1 MRIYSSPTV
10 LATALL
16 LASALPASAQ
26 RVAFERSYTV
36 GATPTLDVSTIR
48 GKIDVSV
55 GTADRIA
62 VRGTATVRVG
72 LSSPTDAYELVKRV
86 AANPPIE
93 QEGSTLRLRPP
104 AAPE

>member
-48 GKIDVSV
+48 GKIDISV

-72 LSSPTDAYELVKRV
+72 LSSPTEAYELVKRV

-93 QEGSTLRLRPP
+93 QEGSY
-104 AAPE
+104 AQASSAGCS